1 MKKIWVW
8 ATTAA
13 LAGFLFGFDTV
24 VISGADKK
32 LQALWG
38 SSDVFHGMVVMATAL
53 WGTIIGAIFGG
64 IPTDRIGRKNTL
76 LWIGVLYTISALGSA
91 LANDPYIFAIFRLIG
106 GIGVG
111 ASTIAA
117 PAYISEIAP
126 PKDRGKLV
134 GLYQFNIVF
143 GILIAFFSNFLLN
156 GIGENDW
163 RWMMGVEAIPAI
175 IYTLF
180 VLSVPKSPR
189 WLLSKFRTHEAREVL
204 QRIDPDRDAEALML
218 KIQEDKDNTTRL
230 ETIFDKKYRFP
241 LILAFLIAFFNQLS
255 GINAFL
261 YYAPRIFEEAGLGE
275 STALLSSIGIG
286 ITNLVFT
293 LLGVYLIDRLG
304 RKQLMYFGSV
314 GYIISLTLVS
324 CAFFLEW
331 TGLAVPIF
339 LFLFIASHAIGQ
351 GAVIWVF
358 ISEIF
363 PNHLRSSGQSFGSSV
378 HWVLAAIIPS
388 LIPVLFSV
396 VGAGAVF
403 AFFAFM
409 MVLQLLFVAFI
420 MPETKG
426 VSLEESSQKLITKQK
441 KSMTKKAKYISMVL
455 VLLIGSCKKAQK
467 DQNELVTLNQEN
479 EKEITV
485 EKYRPQFH
493 FTPKTNWMNDP
504 NGLVY
509 HNGYYHL
516 FYQHYPDDTVWGP
529 MHWGHAKSKDLLD
542 WEHLPIALYPD
553 SLGYIFSGSA
563 VVDKNN
569 TAGFG
574 KNAMVAIFTYHD
586 PKKENNGSDSYQTQG
601 IAYSTDGGETWTKYA
616 GNPVVQN
623 PGIKDFRDPKVFWND
638 QKSKWQ
644 MVLAAKDHIQFY
656 ESEDLKDWALNSKFG
671 FDDNPPLGVWECPD
685 LFQLNVEGAEEE
697 KWVLIVSHGGESAPN
712 GGSGTRYFVGEYD
725 GTTFTTDQKK
735 SQWLDYGTDNYAGV
749 TYNNTP
755 DQKRILIGWMS
766 NWNYATKTPT
776 EKWRSAM
783 TLPRELHLVKNGQGY
798 LLKSQLIETFKKET
812 SPVSADRISGTYPT
826 DFTFGH
832 LSESFISLEATF
844 KDSLQLE
851 LSNPSGD
858 SYIIKYEK
866 DTGIFSVDRGQA
878 GSSEF
883 SDPFKE
889 TSHQTM
895 AIGNRDKLSLQ
906 LAIDAS
912 SIEIF
917 INDGEYVMTTQVFPN
932 SGFSEFKVV
941 NPEGISLDKFTLS
954 EVNTSKNEE

>member
-1 MKKIWVW
+1 
-8 ATTAA
+8 
-13 LAGFLFGFDTV
+13 
-24 VISGADKK
+24 
-32 LQALWG
+32 
-38 SSDVFHGMVVMATAL
+38 
-53 WGTIIGAIFGG
+53 
-64 IPTDRIGRKNTL
+64 
-76 LWIGVLYTISALGSA
+76 
-91 LANDPYIFAIFRLIG
+91 
-106 GIGVG
+106 
-111 ASTIAA
+111 
-117 PAYISEIAP
+117 
-126 PKDRGKLV
+126 
-134 GLYQFNIVF
+134 
-143 GILIAFFSNFLLN
+143 
-156 GIGENDW
+156 
-163 RWMMGVEAIPAI
+163 
-175 IYTLF
+175 

-189 WLLSKFRTHEAREVL
+189 WLLSKLRNDEAREVL
-204 QRIDPDRDAEALML
+204 QRIDPDRDVEELLL
-218 KIQEDKDNTTRL
+218 KIQEGKGKKSRI
-230 ETIFDKKYRFP
+230 ESIFQKTYRFP

-293 LLGVYLIDRLG
+293 LLGVYLIDRVG

-314 GYIISLTLVS
+314 GYIISLSLVS
-324 CAFFLEW
+324 CAFFLDW

-339 LFLFIASHAIGQ
+339 LFLFIASHAVGQ

-363 PNHLRSSGQSFGSSV
+363 PNHLRSSGQAFGSSV

-388 LIPVLFSV
+388 LIPVLFSAI
-396 VGAGAVF
+396 GAGTVF

-426 VSLEESSQKLITKQK
+426 VSLEEASQKLVTKHMTSMIS
-441 KSMTKKAKYISMVL
+441 KSKYIPMVIA
-455 VLLIGSCKKAQK
+455 LLMIGCKEMPK
-467 DQNELVTLNQEN
+467 DGEALLTEN
-479 EKEITV
+479 KESEKIM

-493 FTPKTNWMNDP
+493 FTPEENWMNDP

-516 FYQHYPDDTVWGP
+516 FYQYYPDDTVWGP
-529 MHWGHAKSKDLLD
+529 MHWGHAKSKDLLH

-574 KNAMVAIFTYHD
+574 ENALVAIFTYHN
-586 PKKENNGSDSYQTQG
+586 PEIENKGSDRFQTQG
-601 IAYSTDGGETWTKYA
+601 IAYSTDGGETWDKYT
-616 GNPVVQN
+616 GNPVLQN
-623 PGIKDFRDPKVFWND
+623 PGIRDFRDPKVFWND

-644 MVLAAKDHIQFY
+644 MVLAAKDHVQFY
-656 ESEDLKDWALNSKFG
+656 ESVNLKDWSLISKFG
-671 FDDNPPLGVWECPD
+671 FNDDPLLGVWECPD
-685 LFQLNVEGAEEE
+685 LFKLKVDGTEEE

-725 GTTFTTDQKK
+725 GTTFTTDQKE

-755 DQKRILIGWMS
+755 DKKRILIGWMS

-783 TLPRELHLVKNGQGY
+783 TLPRELELMKKNQGY
-798 LLKSQLIETFKKET
+798 LLKSKLIDAFEKMT
-812 SPVSADRISGTYPT
+812 SLVPANELMGVYPT
-826 DFTFGH
+826 DFTYEE
-832 LSESFISLEATF
+832 LSQSLLSLDVSI
-844 KDSLQLE
+844 KDSLRIE
-851 LSNPSGD
+851 LSNHSGD
-858 SYIIKYEK
+858 KYVMGYEMAN
-866 DTGIFSVDRGQA
+866 GIFYVDRGQA
-878 GSSEF
+878 GNSDFSE
-883 SDPFKE
+883 PYEK
-889 TSHQTM
+889 TSRQTM
-895 AIGNRDKLSLQ
+895 DIGSQEKLSLQ
-906 LAIDAS
+906 IAIDAS

-917 INDGEYVMTTQVFPN
+917 INDGEYVMTTQVFPKHK
-932 SGFSEFKVV
+932 FTEFKIL
-941 NPEGISLDKFTLS
+941 NPEKITINDFFLDK
-954 EVNTSKNEE
+954 VNVDDAEN